1 MAIPISIAIRI
12 QAAGGSFLSWRR
24 SSLRVASFRG
34 GIRVAGA
41 QPHHAFFRRPNERHL
56 ESGHDPPSPRLSW
69 PAGRAAGAAR
79 RRQLH
84 CSAARRSG
92 VVVDHGRWRRAA
104 LPEPRRRFDGQSPIR
119 GGIPVCWPQFNLRGP
134 LPKHGFARTL
144 PWTAEPQADDRRD
157 TAVLVL
163 RDGAATRALWP
174 HAFRARLTVTLA
186 ARSLR
191 VALAIDNMGGEPWS
205 FAAALHSY
213 LRVDEATEARLEGLQ
228 GANRWDAV
236 RDDRHVEMAPAL
248 RLRQRIR
255 QRLRRARPAAAA
267 GPAFGHTRDLA
278 KRELHRDRG
287 LEPGPAARRQAR
299 RPARRWLAPHAL
311 RRGRPHRRTGAAGS
325 PAPQWQG
332 WQQLRVA

>member
-1 MAIPISIAIRI
+1 MTL
-12 QAAGGSFLSWRR
+12 QALVFRGQPAVRLALPGGDSCTVALHGAHVLSWTTADG
-24 SSLRVASFRG
+24 V
-34 GIRVAGA
+34 
-41 QPHHAFFRRPNERHL
+41 ERL
-56 ESGHDPPSPRLSW
+56 YLSPD
-69 PAGRAAGAAR
+69 A
-79 RRQLH
+79 
-84 CSAARRSG
+84 
-92 VVVDHGRWRRAA
+92 
-104 LPEPRRRFDGQSPIR
+104 RFDGQSPIR
-119 GGIPVCWPQFNLRGP
+119 GGIPVCWPQFNMRGP

-248 RLRQRIR
+248 AFGSEFDSVYAAP
-255 QRLRRARPAAAA
+255 ARPLRLVQPS
-267 GPAFGHTRDLA
+267 GT
-278 KRELHRDRG
+278 
-287 LEPGPAARRQAR
+287 LEISQSASCTETVVWNPGPLLAAKLDDLPDDGWRHMLCVEAARIDE
-299 RPARRWLAPHAL
+299 PVLLAP
-311 RRGRPHRRTGAAGS
+311 GA
-325 PAPQWQG
+325 QWQG